1 MRTRHMNEKL
11 ECRILSTEDEFT
23 AWNDFLA
30 SSVTC
35 PIIQTYEWGEVKKI
49 SGWVPIR
56 LALYQDGKIVGGIS
70 IQKRRI
76 PKLGKCLFYAPRG
89 PVLDYHN
96 KAHVTVLMEKIKKV
110 AAQHQAIVLKI
121 DPEIEENDER
131 ALEILQE
138 NNFIFVK
145 KQIQPR
151 ATFFLNLTQSQEDI
165 LAGCE
170 SKTRYNIRLSGRK
183 GVVVHEETSLE
194 GAQKFY
200 DIYETT
206 AERDAFIIHKDEYYK
221 RVIELMADKGMVK
234 LFLAYYEDIPIAGVY
249 IFAFGHKIW
258 YMYGASSNK
267 YRNVMPNQAL
277 HWHIIQ
283 WAKKHGYSTYDLWG
297 IPAHPHKDHPLY
309 GVYRFKKGFGG
320 ELKLFIG
327 MHDYVFKPF
336 WYKLMNAG
344 IKTYVSLRSL
354 IKKGKISDSLEE

>member
-1 MRTRHMNEKL
+1 MIENL
-11 ECRILSTEDEFT
+11 ECRILNSPEEFN
-23 AWNDFLA
+23 AWNDYLA
-30 SSVTC
+30 SSTTC
-35 PIIQTYEWGEVKKI
+35 PIIQTYEWGEFKRI
-49 SGWVPIR
+49 SGWEPIR
-56 LALYQDGKIVGGIS
+56 IAVYQNGEIVGGIS
-70 IQKRRI
+70 IQKRNI
-76 PKLGKCLFYAPRG
+76 PKLGKCLLYAPRG

-96 KAHVTVLMEKIKKV
+96 RAHFTILMKKMKEV
-110 AAQHQAIVLKI
+110 AAQYHAIVLKI
-121 DPEIEENDER
+121 DPEIEEDDELSL
-131 ALEILQE
+131 AILKE
-138 NNFIFVK
+138 NNFLFVK

-151 ATFFLNLTQSQEDI
+151 ATFFIDLTQSLDDI

-183 GVVVHEETSLE
+183 GVAVCEEISLA

-221 RVIELMADKGMVK
+221 RVIELMGEKGMVK
-234 LFLAYYEDIPIAGVY
+234 LFLAYYENIPIAGVY
-249 IFAFGHKIW
+249 VFAFGHKVW
-258 YMYGASSNK
+258 YMYGASSNT

-297 IPAHPHKDHPLY
+297 IPAHPHKKHPLY

-320 ELKLFIG
+320 EHKLFVG
-327 MHDYVFKPF
+327 MHDHVFKPF
-336 WYKLMNAG
+336 WYKLMNTG
-344 IKTYVSLRSL
+344 IKTYVSLHSL